1 MEEDCKSAAT
11 RKQTPGKPNSQTNR
25 KQTNNRM
32 KRKNE
37 RQTTGVEVEG
47 IINAYEKIPKRQT
60 NCKFSVAFPQNV
72 TEIIRCR
79 QRSKVCSTKAGA
91 VRLGLPFATP
101 SKPYTNPSSTWSWWL
116 SVSDGAHEQIEGRPC
131 SSPGQ
136 RLRLGSKAR
145 WLGPST
151 PPRPT
156 THEPPSPVPPRR
168 SFHDFPAR
176 MTSWNVDGSLTLS
189 ASVYVPC
196 AMGAL
201 RENWVSLLARII
213 S

>member
-1 MEEDCKSAAT
+1 MCVHTHTQRRRWICIFPDFSPNHDAADIINKPQGTGIRLHCKSAAT

-101 SKPYTNPSSTWSWWL
+101 S
-116 SVSDGAHEQIEGRPC
+116 
-131 SSPGQ
+131 
-136 RLRLGSKAR
+136 
-145 WLGPST
+145 
-151 PPRPT
+151 
-156 THEPPSPVPPRR
+156 
-168 SFHDFPAR
+168 
-176 MTSWNVDGSLTLS
+176 
-189 ASVYVPC
+189 
-196 AMGAL
+196 
-201 RENWVSLLARII
+201 
-213 S
+213 